1 MRFLLVLL
9 AALTI
14 CAPAQAQKTYS
25 QAELDSLLAPVAL
38 QPDGVVSQVLIAATY
53 PDDVA
58 AAAAWSR
65 ANSHLRGDAAVTAV
79 QSESWDPSVK
89 SLVAFPDLLARM
101 AESPAWLRDLGEAFL
116 AQEPQVMDTVQG
128 LRRRA
133 QANGQLSTSG
143 QTVVAQEG
151 ETIVVQ
157 PRSEVVYVRYYD
169 PYVVYGPWWWP
180 HYHPIAWRPWTPYAV
195 VVHRGFF
202 YTKPDWHHHHV
213 KVIHRPVYAH
223 PRHHHVAPG
232 KWQHSA
238 PMHRLHAPAQRVHS
252 GPGPKPYVR
261 VPESQR
267 KPIVQQQHQ
276 QPMPAASG
284 FSNQHREHRADDS
297 HRRRGGDQQRSEP
310 RREHR
315 SDSHHNQ
322 RGRDSR
328 GGGGGG
334 GGGRGGDRGGRG

>member
-1 MRFLLVLL
+1 MRFVLALL
-9 AALTI
+9 AALAL
-14 CAPAQAQKTYS
+14 CAPAQAQKVYS

-65 ANSHLRGDAAVTAV
+65 ANSHLRGDAAVSAV
-79 QSESWDPSVK
+79 QNEPWDPSVK

-116 AQEPQVMDTVQG
+116 AQEAQVMDTVQG

-133 QANGQLSTSG
+133 QANGQLSTTG

-202 YTKPDWHHHHV
+202 YAKPDWHHHHV
-213 KVIHRPVYAH
+213 KVIHRPVHAH
-223 PRHHHVAPG
+223 PQHHHHVVPG
-232 KWQHSA
+232 KWKHHPPA
-238 PMHRLHAPAQRVHS
+238 HRVHGGHAPVS
-252 GPGPKPYVR
+252 KPYVR

-267 KPIVQQQHQ
+267 KPIVQQH

-284 FSNQHREHRADDS
+284 FSHQRREHRVDES
-297 HRRRGGDQQRSEP
+297 HRRRGGDQQRAEP
-310 RREHR
+310 RREP
-315 SDSHHNQ
+315 
-322 RGRDSR
+322 
-328 GGGGGG
+328 
-334 GGGRGGDRGGRG
+334 RGGDHRGQQRGHGGQRGQRG